1 MKRALFAAAILAS
14 AGPGV
19 ARAQGSGDA
28 LLQSGMDGRISPLS
42 NGVEIE
48 RVDGRPD
55 AGYFLVRLIDNLSA
69 NAATCPKRAFENGQ
83 GKRWRELNNRIYDL
97 VFKRKGLWGINAE
110 FAISNPSGQP
120 TRQEIRL
127 VSVRNPHKSAC
138 VPQILGANATGET
151 PKFVFITPINVND
164 HVYGTEMPV
173 YLKSVHQMEADD
185 NRIDDL
191 WRGLGFFAK
200 VVSAPLAPLV
210 DSFAGEGKKETEN
223 ALTEVGGEAYATRVF
238 KADPGG
244 TRTQSEFLY
253 LGFASF
259 GQKDPATLTGGVTLQ
274 GDYQASV
281 LLPPT
286 RYLGDITAAPAPER
300 VLAATP
306 FRSNGVYQTVR
317 ERLGAKA
324 NNLADQTSAEAFSG
338 SCTGLRPDLL
348 ALGLSEIDADLWL
361 WAMARKS
368 SHTAVSQ
375 KLDRIG
381 CFGEIARANLKRVG
395 NIAIEKEEVVVET
408 RPAGFEA
415 MQAAMANLGTMAAQG
430 ATNPDLL
437 GRFADRIDVSIA
449 DDDLAASGGALN
461 GGGRDRAAVLDFVVR
476 TFGRHGCYA
485 PRDDTTRFELRPYMP
500 LRANGRAA
508 AMMMHTKGGTPYVV
522 TLGFDGV
529 PKNDAGAKAQVTAVA
544 IQKQGNDT
552 GEVVR
557 DLARGT
563 SDICPKI
570 AAN

>member
-1 MKRALFAAAILAS
+1 MKQAFFAAILAA
-14 AGPGV
+14 AGPVG
-19 ARAQGSGDA
+19 AHAQASGDA
-28 LLQSGMDGRISPLS
+28 LLQNGMSGRISQLS
-42 NGVEIE
+42 NGVAIE
-48 RVDGRPD
+48 RVGGRPD

-69 NAATCPKRAFENGQ
+69 EAATCPKKAFEKGQ
-83 GKRWRELNNRIYDL
+83 GKRWRQLNNSIYDL
-97 VFKRKGLWGINAE
+97 VFKRSGLWGINAE
-110 FAISNPSGQP
+110 FAVSNPSGQP

-127 VSVRNPHKSAC
+127 VSVKDPHKSAC
-138 VPQILGANATGET
+138 VPQVMGANGAGET

-173 YLKSVHQMEADD
+173 HLKSVHQMETDKD
-185 NRIDDL
+185 RIDAL

-210 DSFAGEGKKETEN
+210 DSFAGEGRKETEK

-244 TRTQSEFLY
+244 ATTQSEFLY
-253 LGFASF
+253 LGFESF
-259 GQKDPATLTGGVTLQ
+259 GQKEPATLTGGVTLQ

-281 LLPPT
+281 LVAPT
-286 RYLGDITAAPAPER
+286 RYLSDIAAAPTPES

-306 FRSNGVYQTVR
+306 FRNNGVYQTVR
-317 ERLGAKA
+317 DRLGAKA
-324 NNLADQTSAEAFSG
+324 NNLADQTSADAFSG

-368 SHTAVSQ
+368 SHAAVSQ

-381 CFGEIARANLKRVG
+381 CFGAIARANLKRVG
-395 NIAIEKEEVVVET
+395 NIEIEKEVIVVET
-408 RPAGFEA
+408 VPAGFEA

-430 ATNPDLL
+430 AINRDLL
-437 GRFADRIDVSIA
+437 GRFASQIDVSIA
-449 DDDLAASGGALN
+449 DDELMASAGALN
-461 GGGRDRAAVLDFVVR
+461 GGDRDRAAVLDFLVR
-476 TFGRHGCYA
+476 TFGRYGCYA
-485 PRDDTTRFELRPYMP
+485 PRDDRTQLALRPYMP
-500 LRANGRAA
+500 LPTNGRAA

-522 TLGFDGV
+522 TFGFDGV
-529 PKNDAGAKAQVTAVA
+529 PKNEVDPKAQVTAIA

-552 GEVVR
+552 GDVVR

-563 SDICPKI
+563 SEICPKI
-570 AAN
+570 AAH